1 MYYLSYR
8 FAGRTGSREK
18 SFSKRMMNCLAVDD
32 ESLALDLLE
41 DNIQKVPFLNL
52 VKRCKNAFE
61 AQEIMQQQQIDL
73 LFLDIQMPGITG
85 LQFVQSMAQPNPP
98 MVIFVTAYEEF
109 ALEGFNLDVVDYLL
123 KPVSFDRFL
132 KAVNKANELFTLRKQ
147 EGTRPQPETA
157 TTPEYLFV
165 NADYSLVKIRISE
178 IQYVEGLKD
187 YVKIYLEGQPRPV
200 ITRLTMKAMEEK
212 LPSGPFMRVHKSF
225 IIAFDKIESI
235 RNLRIKIGQVHI
247 PISESYGEALFKAI
261 NAGKVE

>member
-1 MYYLSYR
+1 MI
-8 FAGRTGSREK
+8 
-18 SFSKRMMNCLAVDD
+18 NCLAVDD

-41 DNIQKVPFLNL
+41 DNIRKVPFLNL

-61 AQEIMQQQQIDL
+61 AQEVMQQQQIDL
-73 LFLDIQMPGITG
+73 LFLDIQMPGISG
-85 LQFVQSMAQPNPP
+85 VQFVQSLKNSP

-109 ALEGFNLDVVDYLL
+109 ALEGFNLDVIDYLL
-123 KPVSFDRFL
+123 KPVSFERFL
-132 KAVNKANELFTLRKQ
+132 KAVNKAYELHNLKNQ
-147 EGTRPQPETA
+147 EVTPA
-157 TTPEYLFV
+157 TTPEIPAVHQEYLFV

-178 IQYVEGLKD
+178 ILYVEGLKD
-187 YVKIYLEGQPRPV
+187 YVKIYLEGQTRPV

-212 LPSGPFMRVHKSF
+212 LPSGPFLRVHKSF

>member
-1 MYYLSYR
+1 
-8 FAGRTGSREK
+8 
-18 SFSKRMMNCLAVDD
+18 MNCLAVDD

-41 DNIQKVPFLNL
+41 DNIRKVPFLNL

-61 AQEIMQQQQIDL
+61 AQEVMQQQPIDL
-73 LFLDIQMPGITG
+73 LFLDIQMPGISG
-85 LQFVQSMAQPNPP
+85 VQFVQSMTQAP

-109 ALEGFNLDVVDYLL
+109 ALEGFNLDVLDYLL
-123 KPVSFDRFL
+123 KPVSFERFL
-132 KAVNKANELFTLRKQ
+132 KAVNKAYELHNLRHQ
-147 EGTRPQPETA
+147 E
-157 TTPEYLFV
+157 TPAVVEPTPAPAQEYLFV
-165 NADYSLVKIRISE
+165 NADYSLVKIRIAD
-178 IQYVEGLKD
+178 ILYVEGLKD
-187 YVKIYLEGQPRPV
+187 YVKIYLEGQSRPV

-212 LPSGPFMRVHKSF
+212 LPSGPFLRVHKSF